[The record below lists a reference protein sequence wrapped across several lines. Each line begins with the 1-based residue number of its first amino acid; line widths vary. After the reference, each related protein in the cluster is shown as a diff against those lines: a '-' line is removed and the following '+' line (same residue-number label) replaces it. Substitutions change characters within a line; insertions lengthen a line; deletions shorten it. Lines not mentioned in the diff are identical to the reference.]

1 MYYYISGK
9 LAKTGSNFA
18 VIDNQGVGFLLSVS
32 VNTLRHIEGETEVKL
47 FSYLSVR
54 EDAQELFGFY
64 SEEELFSFKQLISVS
79 GIGPKAALA
88 ILSVLTP
95 AELANAVG
103 AGDTKAI
110 CAAQGVGKRTAERVV
125 LELKDKLAVGVVTDS
140 SVSNVSFVGAASSNA
155 AEAVNALVVLGYSRQ
170 EATQAVGGFDTAG
183 MEIDDIIKAAL
194 KKML

>member
-18 VIDNQGVGFLLSVS
+18 VVDNQGIGYLLSVS
-32 VNTLRHIEGETEVKL
+32 VNTLRHIEGTADVKL
-47 FSYLSVR
+47 FTYLSVR
-54 EDAQELFGFY
+54 EDAKELFGFY
-64 SEEELFSFKQLISVS
+64 CEEELFAFKQLISVS

-95 AELANAVG
+95 AELASAIG
-103 AGDTKAI
+103 AGDIKAI

-125 LELKDKLAVGVVTDS
+125 LELKDKLAAGTAADASVS
-140 SVSNVSFVGAASSNA
+140 SVSAAGVPSSNA
-155 AEAVNALVVLGYSRQ
+155 AEAVNALVVLGYTRQ
-170 EATQAVGGFDTAG
+170 EAMQAVSGVDSAG
-183 MEIDDIIKAAL
+183 MDIDDIIKAAL

>member
-140 SVSNVSFVGAASSNA
+140 SVSNVSFVGAASSMHWWFLA
-155 AEAVNALVVLGYSRQ
+155 IPGRRLRRLLEALTPRVWRLMILSKRP
-170 EATQAVGGFDTAG
+170 
-183 MEIDDIIKAAL
+183 
-194 KKML
+194 

>member
-9 LAKTGSNFA
+9 LAKTGSSYA
-18 VIDNQGVGFLLSVS
+18 VIDNGGIGYLLSVS

-95 AELANAVG
+95 AELASAVG

-125 LELKDKLAVGVVTDS
+125 LELKDKLAVGVVSDS
-140 SVSNVSFVGAASSNA
+140 SVSNVSFAGAASSNA

-170 EATQAVGGFDTAG
+170 EAMQAVGGFDTAG

>member
-9 LAKTGSNFA
+9 LTKTGSNYA
-18 VIDNQGVGFLLSVS
+18 VIDNHGIGYLLSVS
-32 VNTLRHIEGETEVKL
+32 VNTLRHIDGTAEVKL
-47 FSYLSVR
+47 FTYLSVR

-64 SEEELFSFKQLISVS
+64 SEEELFAFKQLISVS

-95 AELANAVG
+95 AELASAIG

-125 LELKDKLAVGVVTDS
+125 LELKDKLAIGTTANSSGTSESMVVS
-140 SVSNVSFVGAASSNA
+140 SASNVS
-155 AEAVNALVVLGYSRQ
+155 EAVNALIVLGYTRQ
-170 EATQAVGGFDTAG
+170 EAMKAVSGIDAAG